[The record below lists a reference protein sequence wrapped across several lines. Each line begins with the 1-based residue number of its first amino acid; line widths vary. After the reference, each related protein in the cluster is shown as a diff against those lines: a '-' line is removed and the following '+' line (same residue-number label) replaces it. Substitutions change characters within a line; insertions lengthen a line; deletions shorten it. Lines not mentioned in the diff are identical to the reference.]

1 MSTQT
6 PEFAPIPPLA
16 SPGPQPRRIGA
27 LWRRLFAFGIDIII
41 LWIIGSIVA
50 LPFSDALVTLGAG
63 GRLIGFFIALLYF
76 AIPESSIGSGASIG
90 KRLLLLQV
98 VHGDGSTLTLEES
111 LIRYTVFAVP
121 AFLDG
126 QILPIPHAPF
136 KVTILIGIITICI
149 SCVTQYLILFNR
161 NTRQGLHDLSVKCF
175 VAEAD
180 RRGAVVAK
188 PIWKAHWTIA
198 GALFV
203 VLGPGLCVIAIQLL
217 HWGPLEQ
224 LLEDRRIVQQL
235 NGVQTVSVTVAT
247 ERNASTRTSA
257 TFLNV
262 LIRCDC
268 EASTQEG
275 LADEAVKV
283 LITSDPNFKKYA
295 AVRVFISRGY
305 DIGIA
310 WSMTLQRFS
319 YTPSAW
325 DERLFATP
333 LPPAP

>member
-6 PEFAPIPPLA
+6 PEFAPVPALA
-16 SPGPQPRRIGA
+16 SPSPQPRRIGA
-27 LWRRLFAFGIDIII
+27 LWRRLLAFVIDLII
-41 LWIIGSIVA
+41 LWIIGSVVA

-98 VHGDGSTLTLEES
+98 VHVDGSTLTLEES

-126 QILPIPHAPF
+126 QVLPIPHAPF
-136 KVTILIGIITICI
+136 KVTILIGIFTICI
-149 SCVTQYLILFNR
+149 SCITQYLILFNR

-175 VAEAD
+175 VAEVAK
-180 RRGAVVAK
+180 RGAVVAK
-188 PIWKAHWTIA
+188 PIWKGHWIIA
-198 GALFV
+198 CALFV
-203 VLGPGLCVIAIQLL
+203 ILGPGLCAIVVQLM
-217 HWGPLEQ
+217 HWGPFEQ

-235 NGVQTVSVTVAT
+235 DGVQSVSVTVAT
-247 ERNASTRTSA
+247 EHNGSTGKSA
-257 TFLNV
+257 TLLNI

-268 EASTQEG
+268 EPSTQEG
-275 LADEAVKV
+275 LADEAVKLLV
-283 LITSDPNFKKYA
+283 TSDPNFQKYA

-310 WSMTLQRFS
+310 WSMALQRFS
-319 YTPSAW
+319 DTPSGW
-325 DERLFATP
+325 NERLFGTSTAPTP
-333 LPPAP
+333 